1 MNLQNKITQL
11 RCMIIL
17 GLLAAS
23 CVLAENQEMK
33 QEKRDAQELGI
44 RFSNLTG
51 YGVSYQ
57 YNFLNQYYARA
68 TAWFKYYE
76 YIKGDASDPVRK
88 KSDKNY
94 NFGLD
99 LQRNIIDES
108 KYRVFGFIGGGYAV
122 REKIIT
128 RKGELTPNLD
138 NLDQQLITA
147 GIGGGIEFYFTKHI
161 SADLGVSYKFNY
173 LLKKD
178 VYTPAELRSYDET
191 TKETA
196 LGVNLG
202 MNLAF

>member
-1 MNLQNKITQL
+1 MNLQNKITQI
-11 RCMIIL
+11 RSMIII
-17 GLLAAS
+17 GLLAVT
-23 CVLAENQEMK
+23 CVPAENQEIK
-33 QEKRDAQELGI
+33 AEKRGPQELGI

-57 YNFLNQYYARA
+57 LNFLEQYYARA

-76 YIKGDASDPVRK
+76 YIKGDPSDPYRK

-99 LQRNIIDES
+99 LQRNIIAEN
-108 KYRVFGFIGGGYAV
+108 KYRVFGLVGGGYAV
-122 REKIIT
+122 REKIY
-128 RKGELTPNLD
+128 KKQGELTPNLD
-138 NLDQQLITA
+138 NLDQQLITG
-147 GIGGGIEFYFTKHI
+147 GIGGGIEFYFTNHV